1 MIAKMCTNND
11 VPKHSPFKKKYT
23 DVYTSFVRRRSVEVH
38 KLLTDKPTTAIAILK
53 HVWDQEYKDPAK
65 RVLMNKYWKT
75 CNEGLGELLIE
86 ISKNKAKKNHS
97 KLSAAVHKVK
107 QKYHSLR
114 HASRLANIPWTK
126 FHRNTCVTKK
136 NNSKGKFTCKL
147 SCKDISDIEAHF
159 QSEDISFPLP
169 DKQYTGKCFM
179 RQSVKK
185 SLTMYNLL
193 STTTRQI
200 SLSTCYRYKL

>member
-1 MIAKMCTNND
+1 
-11 VPKHSPFKKKYT
+11 
-23 DVYTSFVRRRSVEVH
+23 
-38 KLLTDKPTTAIAILK
+38 
-53 HVWDQEYKDPAK
+53 
-65 RVLMNKYWKT
+65 MNKYCKT

-86 ISKNKAKKNHS
+86 IGKNKAKKNHS
-97 KLSAAVHKVK
+97 KLSAVVHKVK

-126 FHRNTCVTKK
+126 FHHNTCVTKK
-136 NNSKGKFTCKL
+136 NNIKGKFTHKL

-159 QSEDISFPLP
+159 QSEDISFPLL
-169 DKQYTGKCFM
+169 DKKYTGKHFM

-193 STTTRQI
+193 STTTHQM
-200 SLSTCYRYKL
+200 SLSTYYRYKP